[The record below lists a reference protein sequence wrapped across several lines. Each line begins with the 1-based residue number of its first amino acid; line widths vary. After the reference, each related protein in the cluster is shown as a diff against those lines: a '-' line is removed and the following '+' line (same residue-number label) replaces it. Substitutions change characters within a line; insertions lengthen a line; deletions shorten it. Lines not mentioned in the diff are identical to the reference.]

1 MNKKQISK
9 TVWKNMIFKIM
20 KSNQRQ
26 NNIERRMPKRRKKR
40 LQIIQRTGLQTA
52 VSYKP
57 NFKSV

>member
-1 MNKKQISK
+1 MNKRQISK

-20 KSNQRQ
+20 KSNQRY

-52 VSYKP
+52 VPYR
-57 NFKSV
+57 